1 MARQVLPCSI
11 LKACYPK
18 LNVSSL
24 RVKITFFTAV
34 LLLKEAQLFIWPVSD
49 GGYAGMARQVLP
61 CSLLKAFS
69 PKLNVS
75 SLKSEK

>member
-1 MARQVLPCSI
+1 M
-11 LKACYPK
+11 K
-18 LNVSSL
+18 NN
-24 RVKITFFTAV
+24 FFIAV

-49 GGYAGMARQVLP
+49 GGDAGITRQVLP